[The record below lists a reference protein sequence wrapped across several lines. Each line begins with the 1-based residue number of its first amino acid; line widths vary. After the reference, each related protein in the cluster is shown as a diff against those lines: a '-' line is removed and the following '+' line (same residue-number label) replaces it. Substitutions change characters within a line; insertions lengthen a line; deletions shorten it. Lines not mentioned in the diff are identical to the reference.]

1 MGGRVLIAQQIRAAP
16 ARLGGHAVLTYGAL
30 VGDPPE
36 RAQDGYEL
44 AQRACMNSF
53 SILSP
58 LQ

>member
-1 MGGRVLIAQQIRAAP
+1 MLIAQQIRAAP